1 MVNDYYDMMHQTREK
16 VKQHAEENGY
26 PAPSSMLTPI
36 FVSLVT
42 RHKLSIIMGQI
53 DETIDRL
60 LVLNA
65 RLDEAVEESNLVAVV
80 LIKDRLNEEKA
91 KLRVY
96 ERLLEKESPMPK
108 KETNGITDE
117 MIERAKDSPMEELL
131 EQYGYQVKLHRTRC
145 PVHGG
150 KNPTS
155 FSVKDN
161 RGVCHCGWR
170 GDTIAL
176 LMELEKC
183 SFVEA
188 VKRLQ

>member
-26 PAPSSMLTPI
+26 PAPSSTLTPI
-36 FVSLVT
+36 FASLVT
-42 RHKLSIIMGQI
+42 RHKLSIIMGEI
-53 DETIDRL
+53 DKMIDRL
-60 LVLNA
+60 FVLNDA
-65 RLDEAVEESNLVAVV
+65 LDNAIEENNLVAVV
-80 LIKDRLNEEKA
+80 WIKTRLDEEKA
-91 KLRVY
+91 KLRSY
-96 ERLLEKESPMPK
+96 ERLLDKESPVRK
-108 KETNGITDE
+108 KPENGITDE
-117 MIERAKDSPMEELL
+117 MIQRAKEYPMEELL

-155 FSVKDN
+155 FSIKDN
-161 RGVCHCGWR
+161 RGVCHCGWH

-176 LMELEKC
+176 LIELKGC